1 MKKTINIGGKD
12 FPMECNALLPR
23 IYRKEFGR
31 DVMTEMRK
39 MSERSQKDPEDID
52 TEVLENIT
60 WLMLKAAG
68 NDVGESVDEWL
79 ATLDDVMAVYMAMP
93 EVIDLW
99 VNNQKTT
106 SKPKK
111 K

>member
-12 FPMECNALLPR
+12 FSMECNALLPR

-99 VNNQKTT
+99 VNSQKTT

>member
-12 FPMECNALLPR
+12 FLMECNALLPR

-79 ATLDDVMAVYMAMP
+79 ATLDDVMAVYMVMP

-99 VNNQKTT
+99 VNSQKTT

>member
-1 MKKTINIGGKD
+1 MKKTINIGGKE

-39 MSERSQKDPEDID
+39 MSERFQKDPEDID

-79 ATLDDVMAVYMAMP
+79 ATLDDVISVYMVMP

-99 VNNQKTT
+99 VNSQKTT